1 MILNKKFNLP
11 LLILLVLLTGSVTIN
26 GCKREKKITGKEY
39 IPRDVLVNVITDI
52 HLIDGITNDM
62 QYYRKFNPGDSID
75 MYSSIFDKY
84 NVDRTMYE
92 RTINEYSKYPQL
104 LDQVYDEVL
113 MELKLL
119 QDKVEM
125 EEEED
130 RLEVIRK
137 RDLSEPR

>member
-1 MILNKKFNLP
+1 
-11 LLILLVLLTGSVTIN
+11 
-26 GCKREKKITGKEY
+26 
-39 IPRDVLVNVITDI
+39 ITDI

-84 NVDRTMYE
+84 NVDRRMYE

-104 LDQVYDEVL
+104 LDKVYDEVL

-119 QDKVEM
+119 QDKIEM
-125 EEEED
+125 KEEED
-130 RLEVIRK
+130 RLEVIRE
-137 RDLSEPR
+137 RNLSEPR

>member
-1 MILNKKFNLP
+1 MP
-11 LLILLVLLTGSVTIN
+11 LLILLVLLTGSVSLN
-26 GCKREKKITGKEY
+26 GCKQEKKITGKEY

-52 HLIDGITNDM
+52 HLMDGITNDM
-62 QYYRKFNPGDSID
+62 KYYRKYNPGDSID
-75 MYSSIFDKY
+75 MYSYIFEKY
-84 NVDRTMYE
+84 NVDRKMYE

-104 LDQVYDEVL
+104 LDKVYDEVL

-130 RLEVIRK
+130 RLEVIRE
-137 RDLSEPR
+137 R

>member
-1 MILNKKFNLP
+1 MILNKKSNLP
-11 LLILLVLLTGSVTIN
+11 LLILLVLLAGNVTLN

-39 IPRDVLVNVITDI
+39 IPRDVLVNVITEI

-62 QYYRKFNPGDSID
+62 RYYRKFNPGDSID
-75 MYSSIFDKY
+75 MYSSIFEKY
-84 NVDRTMYE
+84 DVNRRMYE
-92 RTINEYSKYPQL
+92 RTIDEYSKYPQL
-104 LDQVYDEVL
+104 LDKVYDEVL

-130 RLEVIRK
+130 KPEVIRD
-137 RDLSEPR
+137 RDLSKSR

>member
-1 MILNKKFNLP
+1 MILNRSNFT
-11 LLILLVLLTGSVTIN
+11 LLVLLALLTGSVTIN

-62 QYYRKFNPGDSID
+62 KYYRKFNPGDSID
-75 MYSSIFDKY
+75 MYSSIFEKY
-84 NVDRTMYE
+84 NVDRRMYE
-92 RTINEYSKYPQL
+92 RTINEYSKHPQL

-119 QDKVEM
+119 QDKIEM
-125 EEEED
+125 EEEEE
-130 RLEVIRK
+130 RPEVIRE
-137 RDLSEPR
+137 RNLSRPR

>member
-1 MILNKKFNLP
+1 MILNRKSNLP
-11 LLILLVLLTGSVTIN
+11 LLILLVLLAGSVTLN

-39 IPRDVLVNVITDI
+39 IPRDVLVNVITEI

-62 QYYRKFNPGDSID
+62 RYYRKFNPGDSID
-75 MYSSIFDKY
+75 MYSSIFEKY
-84 NVDRTMYE
+84 NVDRSMYE
-92 RTINEYSKYPQL
+92 RTIDEYSKYPQL
-104 LDQVYDEVL
+104 LDKVYDEVL

-130 RLEVIRK
+130 RLEVIRE
-137 RDLSEPR
+137 RDLSESR